1 MSEAS
6 SNPDSNRQ
14 KLNQELEVRVQ
25 ECLTFQTELSQSEAK
40 NLALLSA
47 LPDLML
53 LLDRHGI
60 YLDCIP
66 AKGFQP
72 IVPIEQ
78 IIGAKVSDVLP
89 PDVAVAAMQ
98 AIQDSLQRQDIVM
111 IEYSLLESD
120 GWRDFEARIAPYGKD
135 TVLAIVRDISDRKK
149 NENAISLQAQII
161 NQIHDAVVSTDRSD
175 QITSWNKGAVKL
187 LGYKPEEAL
196 GQQIS
201 IIYNVD
207 RSDSL
212 ANIKQ
217 SSWQT
222 TGSYSGEVILRHKSG
237 REFYAN
243 LSLSML
249 KNSQGENIGT
259 ISCLMDISDRKIA
272 ENALLESEKRFRHIF
287 ENAPIGMN
295 LVDIEG
301 RYIQANQS
309 MCDLVKYSEAELKE
323 FTIEELTHPD
333 DFATERIYLEQIA
346 NEEISNFIIEK
357 RYLTKLG
364 DEIWVNLTAATVR
377 DTDGNMRYG
386 FGMVEDISDRKKSE
400 EALRLSEER
409 FRKIFEEGPLGM
421 AVIGFNQRV
430 LKVNAMLCQMLGY
443 TEAEMMSQPFSFI
456 THPLDLEIDSQL
468 SKQLY
473 YGRISNYQI
482 EKRYITKDRA
492 TIWVAVTASVVRNDS
507 GKILYSLAMIRDITR
522 RRESQQQLE
531 ASLQEKEIL
540 LKEIHHRVKNN
551 LHVITN
557 LLDLQSQYVE
567 DEQVLDLFAD
577 SQNRI
582 YSMALIH
589 EQLYQS
595 HTLGHIEFS
604 EYVKS
609 LADNLFISYS
619 ISNIQQNLDIES
631 VMLNFETAMPCGL
644 ILNELISNSLKY
656 AFPDG
661 RAGEIKIQFCAIR
674 TDNDRKSKDNLYRM
688 IVSDD
693 GVGIPDHVDWLSTNS
708 LGLRLVRI
716 LTRQLEG
723 TIEIDRS
730 NGTQFCFTFAE
741 LSYKER
747 LNPNEHSQDSNC

>member
-6 SNPDSNRQ
+6 SNPNSNLQ

-25 ECLTFQTELSQSEAK
+25 ERLTFQTELSQSEAK

-47 LPDLML
+47 LPDLIL

-98 AIQDSLQRQDIVM
+98 AIQDSLRQQDIVM

-149 NENAISLQAQII
+149 NGNAIGLQAQII
-161 NQIHDAVVSTDRSD
+161 NQIHDAVVSTDRND
-175 QITSWNKGAVKL
+175 KITSWNKGAEKL
-187 LGYKPEEAL
+187 LGYTTGEVLGRHIAL
-196 GQQIS
+196 
-201 IIYNVD
+201 IYNVD
-207 RSDSL
+207 RSDSFTK
-212 ANIKQ
+212 IKQ
-217 SSWQT
+217 GSWQT
-222 TGSYSGEVILRHKSG
+222 VGSYSGEVKLQHKSG

-287 ENAPIGMN
+287 ENAPIGIN

-301 RYIQANQS
+301 RYIQANQA
-309 MCDLVKYSEAELKE
+309 MCDLVKYSESELKE
-323 FTIEELTHPD
+323 FTVEEITHPD
-333 DFATERIYLEQIA
+333 DIATERIFLEQIA
-346 NEEISNFIIEK
+346 NQEINSYSMEK
-357 RYLTKLG
+357 RYLTKVG
-364 DEIWVNLTAATVR
+364 DEIWVQLTAAIVR
-377 DTDGNMRYG
+377 DRNGNIRYG

-456 THPLDLEIDSQL
+456 THPIDLEIDSQL

-492 TIWVAVTASVVRNDS
+492 TIWVTVTASVVRDDS
-507 GKILYSLAMIRDITR
+507 GKTLYSLAMIRDITR

-582 YSMALIH
+582 HSMALIH

-619 ISNIQQNLDIES
+619 NRNIQQKLDIES

-661 RAGEIKIQFCAIR
+661 RAGEIKIQFCAIG
-674 TDNDRKSKDNLYRM
+674 TDNDRKSKDNLYKM

-693 GVGIPDHVDWLSTNS
+693 GVGIPEQVDWLSTNS

-730 NGTQFCFTFAE
+730 NGTQFCVTFAE